1 MMISGIMEIDCE
13 RSQSKSYVKMFFN
26 GSLGGL
32 FFFKFLYN
40 KMSYW
45 NKSIFL
51 NGKNGSSGRAF
62 A

>member
-32 FFFKFLYN
+32 FFLSFFTTKCLIGI
-40 KMSYW
+40 KA
-45 NKSIFL
+45 
-51 NGKNGSSGRAF
+51 SS
-62 A
+62 